1 MTQKNPLFP
10 DNKKSDEKLD
20 KGFVRPQGKK
30 SVIKPLKGQS
40 ESIKGRDSAASV
52 IRQKLAAIYAEE
64 PDAEEKIQGIEH
76 AAKPL
81 SKHQLYLSELQ
92 KSGAS
97 VAEVQTKWH
106 EYYTALPEKEK
117 HSVWQEFYAVHNKR
131 SQHTRLQTELASEK
145 AEPDKKP
152 AHQKAVVSSHD
163 IATPSAAR
171 KRLRDARSARE
182 VKQSISD
189 TVTARG
195 KLQKKHH
202 LQSLMF
208 GLATGFAVLVIMLFG
223 LFNEMIIA
231 PLIQPSRNVS
241 ATPIIMNGDAM
252 AADGQSK
259 VIIPKINV
267 EIPVDYTLTSNSEEV
282 VQAGLNNGVIHY
294 PNTVRPGEQG
304 NAAFFGHSSNNI
316 FNPGKYKFAF
326 VLLSR
331 LEAGDMFYL
340 THEGKAYAY
349 RIYEKRVVNPEDV
362 WVLNSVEGKTAT
374 ATLITCDPPGTTLHR
389 YVVWGEQVSPDPIT
403 ATPPSTDS
411 TDIAPGAVDSAEE
424 LPGPAQSLWSRM
436 WSWL

>member
-1 MTQKNPLFP
+1 MTHRNPLFP
-10 DNKKSDEKLD
+10 DSPKSDKPSD
-20 KGFVRPQGKK
+20 AVSPRPQGKK
-30 SVIKPLKGQS
+30 SVIQPLPEQIQ
-40 ESIKGRDSAASV
+40 SIKGRESAASV
-52 IRQKLAAIYAEE
+52 IRKKLAAIYAAE
-64 PDAEEKIQGIEH
+64 PDAKQGTQNLEN

-81 SKHQLYLSELQ
+81 SKHQVYLADLQ

-97 VAEVQTKWH
+97 IAEIQTKWH
-106 EYYTALPEKEK
+106 EYYLALPEDEK
-117 HSVWQEFYAVHNKR
+117 RSVWQEFYAVHEKR
-131 SQHTRLQTELASEK
+131 SLHTRQ
-145 AEPDKKP
+145 P
-152 AHQKAVVSSHD
+152 APHTATTPQSTAAPTHQKAVVSNHD
-163 IATPSAAR
+163 IATPSASR
-171 KRLRDARSARE
+171 KRLRDARSARDI
-182 VKQSISD
+182 KQSISD

-195 KLQKKHH
+195 KLQGKHH
-202 LQSLMF
+202 LQSILF
-208 GLATGFAVLVIMLFG
+208 GLGTGAVVLAVMMFG

-241 ATPIIMNGDAM
+241 ATPIIMNGDTM

-294 PNTVRPGEQG
+294 PSTSKPGEQG

-331 LEAGDMFYL
+331 LESGDMFYL

-349 RIYEKRVVNPEDV
+349 KIYDKQIVDPADV
-362 WVLNSVEGKTAT
+362 WVLNDVAGKAAT
-374 ATLITCDPPGTTLHR
+374 AALITCDPPGTTRHR
-389 YVVWGEQVSPDPIT
+389 LVVWGEQVSPDPST
-403 ATPPSTDS
+403 AAPSSTTTDAAPSATS
-411 TDIAPGAVDSAEE
+411 TTDE
-424 LPGPAQSLWSRM
+424 LPGPAPSLWSRL